1 MFVFISFGFTL
12 ICCSGYISPEYAV
25 HGRFSIKSDVFS
37 FGVIVLEIVSGKKNR
52 EFSHEEHR
60 DNLLGHVSY
69 KTNSKFLD
77 QKLLIYY
84 GNIFFKYLL
93 KYMF

>member
-1 MFVFISFGFTL
+1 MSIHYVRLF
-12 ICCSGYISPEYAV
+12 CSGYISFKYAV

-52 EFSHEEHR
+52 EFSHEDHR

-69 KTNSKFLD
+69 KTNSKYLE
-77 QKLLIYY
+77 QKLLIYH
-84 GNIFFKYLL
+84 GNKFFKYLL
-93 KYMF
+93 KYVY